1 MRPRRPGR
9 SGCSNTTPAKQ
20 NQVTLKTCLEQ
31 TQLCPKDEQK
41 RPLVQSGTHPN
52 QIPPKRANPSHF
64 QRDSVSKAGSHS
76 SSRGSSLGHVNALW
90 ENVNGI
96 QGKPEP
102 LHYLFTEYLFFSLRT
117 AASFLTTSPACSSP
131 FSQSPPSLLP
141 PSISPP
147 LLYQFL
153 KVKGLISHSK

>member
-9 SGCSNTTPAKQ
+9 SGSSNTTPAKQ

-31 TQLCPKDEQK
+31 TWLCPKDVQK

-90 ENVNGI
+90 ENVNGT

-117 AASFLTTSPACSSP
+117 QQWVSLQHSLPVPFLSRNLPCPFYLPASPLHFYISS
-131 FSQSPPSLLP
+131 
-141 PSISPP
+141 
-147 LLYQFL
+147 
-153 KVKGLISHSK
+153 